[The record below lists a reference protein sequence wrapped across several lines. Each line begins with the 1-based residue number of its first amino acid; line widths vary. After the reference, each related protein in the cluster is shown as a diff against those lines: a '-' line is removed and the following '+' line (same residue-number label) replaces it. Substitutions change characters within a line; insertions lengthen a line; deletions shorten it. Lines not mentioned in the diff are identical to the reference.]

1 MRAAG
6 LWIPRKERAPR
17 VHQPYN
23 RRACLGEL
31 VQIDGS
37 AHRRAAISSTDYVG
51 APFRHKLRGIG
62 WATRLMKESV
72 RWTHSETT

>member
-1 MRAAG
+1 VRTLMRAAG

-37 AHRRAAISSTDYVG
+37 AHRRAAISSTDYVEYTIQI
-51 APFRHKLRGIG
+51 PWERFRWR
-62 WATRLMKESV
+62 
-72 RWTHSETT
+72 TTLGTEGLKA